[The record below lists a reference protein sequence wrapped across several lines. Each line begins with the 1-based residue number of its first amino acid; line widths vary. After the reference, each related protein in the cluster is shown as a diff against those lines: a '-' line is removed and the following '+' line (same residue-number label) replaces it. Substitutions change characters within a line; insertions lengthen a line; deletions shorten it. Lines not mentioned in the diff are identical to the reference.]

1 MNRFI
6 LKLLAVF
13 TMLLDHIAFIF
24 LDSSTLVHDVFRFIG
39 RISFVLFAYL
49 IAEGFHKTKDIKKY
63 LLRLAIFAGGI
74 ELALLGY
81 YLIGGDNML
90 ITFNIFWT
98 LLFGLMSLYLFFDK
112 NHYYK
117 ILIIPLVV
125 FAELLDLSYGGY
137 GVLMILFFGVY
148 QNKVTNFL
156 HLLFLN
162 LIFIQSPALEFIG
175 LTEFVKIPFIQW
187 ASIFAIIFIFLYN
200 GEMGKYRLKWFF
212 YLFYP
217 GHLLFLYLL
226 DVII

>member
-1 MNRFI
+1 MNRFV
-6 LKLLAVF
+6 LKLIAAF

-24 LDSSTLVHDVFRFIG
+24 LDSSTLIHDVFRFVG

-63 LLRLAIFAGGI
+63 LLRIGIFAGGI

-112 NHYYK
+112 NPYFK
-117 ILIIPLVV
+117 ILVIPLVV

-162 LIFIQSPALEFIG
+162 FIFINSPALEFIG
-175 LTEFVKIPFIQW
+175 LTEFAKFPFIQW
-187 ASIFAIIFIFLYN
+187 ASILAIIFIFLYN
-200 GEMGKYRLKWFF
+200 GQMGKYRLKWFF

>member
-6 LKLLAVF
+6 FKLIALF

-24 LDSSTLVHDVFRFIG
+24 LDSNTLLHDIFRLVG
-39 RISFVLFAYL
+39 RVSFVLFAYM
-49 IAEGFHKTKDIKKY
+49 IAEGYHKTKDINKY
-63 LLRLAIFAGGI
+63 LLRLAIFASGI
-74 ELALLGY
+74 ELALLGF

-98 LLFGLMSLYLFFDK
+98 LLVGLLSLYLFYHK
-112 NHYYK
+112 NQYIK
-117 ILIIPLVV
+117 LLIIPLV
-125 FAELLDLSYGGY
+125 FAAEFLDLSYGGY

-148 QNKVTNFL
+148 RNKFTNFL

-162 LIFIQSPALEFIG
+162 LIFIQSPVLEFFG
-175 LTEFVKIPFIQW
+175 VTEFAKFPIMQW

-217 GHLLFLYLL
+217 GHLLILYLL
-226 DVII
+226 RFLI